1 MSNDLTLDNVIEL
14 ENSLSY
20 LEKKD
25 MHNSNINASIEE
37 LLVNVPDD
45 LSERSLISMPI
56 AELSTLG
63 AGMASLLPTFRT
75 VTQSTE
81 VGVQGLYQIANELPG
96 AALKKAKDGSY
107 WGSLKTPDG
116 ASKMAKL
123 KEAGPITAE
132 SKAVMPVNPATMMMA
147 VALYSIECQLGNIGD
162 SIDKLTFFIETEKE
176 SEIKADLKTLNSIIN
191 KYKHS
196 WDNERFVDSNYKMV
210 CDIQRTASRHMISY
224 EDRIAKLIDKRKG
237 LLVKSKVES
246 LLADLQKNF
255 SYYRLSLYT
264 YSMASFM
271 EIMLGEKYTE
281 SLISDVKKTLVDEA
295 LKYRQIYS
303 RCSAMLEQL
312 ADKSLEQN
320 LLQGIGFVGKKAGE
334 LIGEIP
340 LIKEGPVD
348 EFLQVGSEKLDKSA
362 SKIVRD
368 TLAAFSEM
376 SDPRI
381 GVFTQKMDDM
391 IQIYNHTE
399 VVYFD
404 KEKIYLV
411 G

>member
-1 MSNDLTLDNVIEL
+1 MNNELTLDNVIEL
-14 ENSLSY
+14 EDSLNY
-20 LEKKD
+20 LERKN
-25 MHNSNINASIEE
+25 MYISNANASIED
-37 LLVNVPDD
+37 LLVNVPGD
-45 LSERSLISMPI
+45 LSERPLISMPI

-63 AGMASLLPTFRT
+63 VGMASLLPTFRT
-75 VTQSTE
+75 ITQTTE
-81 VGVQGLYQIANELPG
+81 VGIHGLYQLANQLPG
-96 AALKKAKDGSY
+96 DALKAAKDGTK
-107 WGSLKTPDG
+107 WAAFKTESG
-116 ASKMAKL
+116 ASKMVKL
-123 KEAGPITAE
+123 KEAGPLTAE
-132 SKAVMPVNPATMMMA
+132 SKAVLPVNPATLMMA
-147 VALYSIECQLGNIGD
+147 VALYSIECQLGHIGD
-162 SIDKLTFFIETEKE
+162 SIDKLTLFIESEKE
-176 SEIKADLKTLNSIIN
+176 SEIKADLKTLNNIMN

-196 WDNERFVDSNYKMV
+196 WDNERFVSSNYKMV
-210 CDIQRTASRHMISY
+210 CDIQRTASKHMISY
-224 EDRIAKLIDKRKG
+224 EDRITKLIDKRKG
-237 LLVKSKVES
+237 LLVKSKVDS

-255 SYYRLSLYT
+255 RYYRLSLYT

-281 SLISDVKKTLVDEA
+281 SLISDVKKTLVDEE

-362 SKIVRD
+362 SKIVSD